1 MLYFISMEKVRIGV
15 IGVGSLGVHH
25 ARIYSRLDGVELVG
39 VCDINVKKANQIARK
54 YRTQAFTRYKD
65 LFGKVNGVSIVTP
78 TNTHA
83 EVGKAFLE
91 QGVHILV
98 EKPITKT
105 LEDADELLKKARDK
119 NLIIQV
125 GHVERFNAGI
135 RAIKS
140 IINKPVFIECHRL
153 SLFKKRSL
161 DIGVVLDLMIHDIDI
176 ILDLVNS
183 KVVKMDA
190 LGVKILTLHEDL
202 ANVRLQ
208 FENGTI
214 SNITASRV
222 ANKTMRKIRIFQE
235 DAYISLDYEKQEA
248 YIYRKAGSKIT
259 RKKIRIKKEESLLS
273 ELKAFVDCVKNNEKP
288 LVSGEE
294 AREALRMAL
303 EITKQINP

>member
-1 MLYFISMEKVRIGV
+1 MEKVRIGV